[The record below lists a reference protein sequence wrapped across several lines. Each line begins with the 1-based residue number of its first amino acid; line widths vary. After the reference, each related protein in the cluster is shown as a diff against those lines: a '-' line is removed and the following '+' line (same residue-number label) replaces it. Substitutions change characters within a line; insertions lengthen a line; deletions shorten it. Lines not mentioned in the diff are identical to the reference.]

1 VSNTLVVQAVEQ
13 ADLLDINTAT
23 ADQLKRPPGI
33 GEAVSEKVIKGVET
47 NKRPFWTKQSSFVE
61 GEDLFVV
68 GRAPHAA
75 TVEEGRK
82 QAFQNAKVELMN
94 YAQVT
99 DVEAKGVVIDT
110 QMTFEE
116 PPNPLGMITVYQLLR
131 VPAKKLI
138 EIQGQVQEQ
147 TRLQGQALD
156 QSQRDL
162 QLVQQA
168 VVKRYQRIEEQ
179 NRQIQGTLDSVSR
192 LQESS
197 RERVLRIEQAHTEVE
212 QLLQQLSA
220 KVRATELT
228 STPFASP
235 AMSNNFT
242 KEKSMAEP
250 LLRRIKDTE
259 KKLDAQEAQLK
270 DLSKRAKARL
280 AKEDE
285 LARALEKKCKYLVR
299 GMTREEVG
307 QIMSEPAEQ
316 YLHIPSKTTS
326 SKYRYMNKSGATG
339 IISIGFAFNE
349 LVDSLDGC
357 PGKSFHPATGIR
369 PAPHTESHE
378 VASGTIRSSE
388 AAKLGRVLVGGTR

>member
-1 VSNTLVVQAVEQ
+1 MKIFVFFLWMILTFQSLS
-13 ADLLDINTAT
+13 
-23 ADQLKRPPGI
+23 I
-33 GEAVSEKVIKGVET
+33 GLCSAET
-47 NKRPFWTKQSSFVE
+47 NKRPFWTKQSSFME

-68 GRAPHAA
+68 GIAPHAP

-82 QAFQNAKVELMN
+82 RAVENAKVELMN
-94 YAQVT
+94 FAQVT
-99 DVEAKGVVIDT
+99 DLEAKGLVIET

-116 PPNPLGMITVYQLLR
+116 APNPLGMMTVYQLLR

-138 EIQGQVQEQ
+138 EIQGHVQEQ
-147 TRLQGQALD
+147 TRLQEQAFD
-156 QSQRDL
+156 KSKRDL

-168 VVKRYQRIEEQ
+168 VVSRYKRLEDQH
-179 NRQIQGTLDSVSR
+179 RQIQDTLNSVSR
-192 LQESS
+192 LQESL
-197 RERVLRIEQAHTEVE
+197 REKALKIERAHTEAE

-220 KVRATELT
+220 KVKDTQPTLN
-228 STPFASP
+228 SFASP
-235 AMSNNFT
+235 AMNTNSFID
-242 KEKSMAEP
+242 KSISEP
-250 LLRRIKDTE
+250 LFRRIKDTE
-259 KKLDAQEAQLK
+259 HKLDAQAAQLK
-270 DLSKRAKARL
+270 DLSKRAKVRL
-280 AKEDE
+280 EKEDE
-285 LARALEKKCKYLVR
+285 LARALENKCKYLVR

-388 AAKLGRVLVGGTR
+388 SAKLGRGLVGHGAR